1 MSENSLKSGS
11 KSVLVKFKK
20 EIMPALDEAVRRCDT
35 DRSKFIRSAVREK
48 ARKVGVPFP
57 TR

>member
-1 MSENSLKSGS
+1 M
-11 KSVLVKFKK
+11 LVKFKK